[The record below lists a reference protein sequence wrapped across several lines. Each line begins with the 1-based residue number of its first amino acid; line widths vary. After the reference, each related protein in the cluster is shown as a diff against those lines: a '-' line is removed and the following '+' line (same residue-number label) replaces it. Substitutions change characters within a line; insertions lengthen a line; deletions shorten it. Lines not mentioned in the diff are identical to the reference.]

1 MVLKAMLLGASTRI
15 IKKATAINGYISM
28 IIGCGL
34 TMAVQSS
41 SVTTSVLTPLVGLD
55 IVSLQQM
62 YPLTLGANI
71 GTTITSIMAALVS
84 STSTAMQVALAHF
97 FFNIF
102 GILIWYPVPFMRRV
116 PLAMARALG
125 KATRWWRGFP
135 FLYIATVFFIIPLIL
150 LGLSSLFV
158 SSSKALVTLGVL
170 LLVILILGAAKFFY
184 WWFRKDGRAITE
196 ASFKRRQFKKDVM
209 TAIIDEWNP
218 LVEDVKNLKN
228 HTGYQQCD
236 YDAEDDVVKDVDKPL
251 DDDKTGHTTVHDST
265 REFEEFEKK
274 YINN

>member
-1 MVLKAMLLGASTRI
+1 MVLKSMLLGASTKI
-15 IKKATAINGYISM
+15 IKKATAINGYTSM
-28 IIGCGL
+28 LIGCGL

-71 GTTITSIMAALVS
+71 GTCITSIMAALVS
-84 STSTAMQVALAHF
+84 STSTAMQVGLAHL
-97 FFNIF
+97 FFNLF
-102 GILIWYPVPFMRRV
+102 GIVIWYPVPFMRRI
-116 PLAMARALG
+116 PIAMARALG

-135 FLYIATVFFIIPLIL
+135 FLYIGTMFVIVPLIL

-158 SSSKALVTLGVL
+158 SKSKALVTLGTL
-170 LLVILILGAAKFFY
+170 LLIFLILGAAKFAY
-184 WWFRKDGRAITE
+184 WWTKKDGRAKTE
-196 ASFKRRQFKKDVM
+196 ANFKRRQFKKDVM

-228 HTGYQQCD
+228 HTGYEQGD
-236 YDAEDDVVKDVDKPL
+236 YDADDDVVKDAGKPL

>member
-1 MVLKAMLLGASTRI
+1 MVLKSMLLGASTRI
-15 IKKATAINGYISM
+15 IQKATAINGYISM

-55 IVSLQQM
+55 IVSVEQM

-84 STSTAMQVALAHF
+84 STSTAMQVALAHLM
-97 FFNIF
+97 FNIF
-102 GILIWYPVPFMRRV
+102 GICIWYPIPFMRRI
-116 PLAMARALG
+116 PLTMARALG
-125 KATRWWRGFP
+125 KATRWWKGFP
-135 FLYIATVFFIIPLIL
+135 FLYIGTVFVLIPLIL

-158 SSSKALVTLGVL
+158 AKSKSLVTLGVL
-170 LLVILILGAAKFFY
+170 LLIILVLVSAKFGY
-184 WWFRKDGRAITE
+184 WWFKKDGRAKTE
-196 ASFKRRQFKKDVM
+196 ANFKRRQFKRDVM

-218 LVEDVKNLKN
+218 LVDDVKNLKN
-228 HTGYQQCD
+228 HTGYEQGD
-236 YDAEDDVVKDVDKPL
+236 YDAEHDVVKDAEKRL

-274 YINN
+274 YISS